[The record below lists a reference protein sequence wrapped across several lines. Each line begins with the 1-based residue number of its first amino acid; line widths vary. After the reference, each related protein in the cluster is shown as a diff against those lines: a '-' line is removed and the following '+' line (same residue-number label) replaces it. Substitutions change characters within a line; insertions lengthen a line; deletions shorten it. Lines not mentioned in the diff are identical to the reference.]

1 MTHST
6 ITSKG
11 QVTIPAEIREALSLK
26 KGDKLIWRAT
36 EQGLEAAVERAV
48 TPGEVRGIF
57 RHAARPGTTRE
68 QERAAFAQAI
78 SGLAGEDS

>member
-26 KGDKLIWRAT
+26 KGDKLVWTAAEGKLSAT
-36 EQGLEAAVERAV
+36 VERPP
-48 TPGEVRGIF
+48 TPAEVRGIF
-57 RHAARPGTTRE
+57 RYAARPGTTRE
-68 QERAAFAQAI
+68 QERAAFARAMA
-78 SGLAGEDS
+78 GLEGDEA

>member
-26 KGDKLIWRAT
+26 KGDKLVWTAT
-36 EQGLEAAVERAV
+36 ATGLTATVERAV
-48 TPGEVRGIF
+48 TPEEVRGIF
-57 RHAARPGTTRE
+57 RQFARPGTTRE
-68 QERAAFAQAI
+68 QERAAVAEAF
-78 SGLAGEDS
+78 SRGERL

>member
-26 KGDKLIWRAT
+26 KGDKLVWKAT
-36 EQGLEAAVERAV
+36 EKGLEAVVERAV
-48 TPGEVRGIF
+48 IPSEVRGIF

-68 QERAAFAQAI
+68 QERAAFARAI
-78 SGLAGEDS
+78 GGLEDDES

>member
-26 KGDKLIWRAT
+26 KGDKLVWTAT
-36 EQGLEAAVERAV
+36 EKGLTATVERPP
-48 TPGEVRGIF
+48 TPDEVFGIF
-57 RHAARPGTTRE
+57 RQYARPGTTRAE
-68 QERAAFAQAI
+68 ERAAVAEAFAR
-78 SGLAGEDS
+78 GDLP

>member
-26 KGDKLIWRAT
+26 KGDKLVWTAT
-36 EQGLEAAVERAV
+36 EVGLSAVIERAV
-48 TPGEVRGIF
+48 TPDEVYGLLRQF
-57 RHAARPGTTRE
+57 AKPGTTRE
-68 QERAAFAQAI
+68 QERAAVAEAFAQ
-78 SGLAGEDS
+78 GERL